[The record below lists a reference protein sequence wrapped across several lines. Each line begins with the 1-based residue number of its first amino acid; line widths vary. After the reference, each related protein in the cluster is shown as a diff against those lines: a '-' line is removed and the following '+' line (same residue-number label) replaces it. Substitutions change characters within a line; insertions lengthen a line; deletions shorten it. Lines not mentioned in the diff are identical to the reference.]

1 MIRYVVLLIAP
12 LIIGALIAVAVLL
25 INGLRERRERTRREL
40 YEARRLDRA
49 PSSTDLAA
57 RSRNHIATPRRSRP
71 QSASIINSLCFSVL
85 PEHETME
92 DGLTRG

>member
-40 YEARRLDRA
+40 YEARRLDRE

-57 RSRNHIATPRRSRP
+57 RSAPEVRDRQIAS
-71 QSASIINSLCFSVL
+71 
-85 PEHETME
+85 
-92 DGLTRG
+92 

>member
-40 YEARRLDRA
+40 YEARRLDRE

-57 RSRNHIATPRRSRP
+57 APEVRDRRIAS
-71 QSASIINSLCFSVL
+71 
-85 PEHETME
+85 
-92 DGLTRG
+92 

>member
-40 YEARRLDRA
+40 YEARRLDCE

-57 RSRNHIATPRRSRP
+57 RSAPEVRDRQIAS
-71 QSASIINSLCFSVL
+71 
-85 PEHETME
+85 
-92 DGLTRG
+92 

>member
-1 MIRYVVLLIAP
+1 MIRYVALLIGP

-40 YEARRLDRA
+40 YEARRLDRE

-57 RSRNHIATPRRSRP
+57 RSAPEVRDRQIAS
-71 QSASIINSLCFSVL
+71 
-85 PEHETME
+85 
-92 DGLTRG
+92 

>member
-1 MIRYVVLLIAP
+1 MIRYVALLIGP

-40 YEARRLDRA
+40 YEARRLDRE

-57 RSRNHIATPRRSRP
+57 RSAPEVRDRRIAS
-71 QSASIINSLCFSVL
+71 
-85 PEHETME
+85 
-92 DGLTRG
+92 